1 MRKILILFLFIINI
15 VTFSEIS
22 INLSDNSKDSSMAI
36 YNNYSYIAFNNNNSV
51 YFSKGLLNGTNFSTV
66 KINTAT
72 MNTLGKPDICV
83 NTNGDI
89 YVFWTGKT
97 TLDTYSK
104 IYYSKSVDSGNS
116 FSIPLKLEPVG
127 TNDWNF
133 SEVKV
138 SCSSNRIGVASIGSN
153 STGTDIRVFYGN
165 SIFSGLTGNVLKN
178 ITTNAAV
185 WKTDYLEN
193 ISGLN
198 LVTTTNGNFNVLFE
212 REYNDTIDIFFKSY
226 VDTAI
231 PTDIVLVSQTSQNVS
246 GQLVFKSLPNLLSD
260 GNNVYFVYQDIST
273 GINRLKVMKS
283 SDYSTWESLLFKGFS
298 TGVKST
304 WPILFK
310 VDNSIYCLWDE
321 GSEAVYMKYKKID
334 FISQNQSEYSIVFE
348 SESPE
353 DLSKSDF
360 LGGSDRF
367 YYVYSS
373 NSGSKKTYFGQQYI
387 QQDSGGTGPTSIIS
401 KNPDSNAINVS
412 PSGGVRIEFSN
423 AVNPVVNAMISFRDE
438 IGALTFSV
446 SNISDRVCVV
456 TPSAWKKN
464 TVYTISISGV
474 TDKSGNSIPP
484 AEWQFTTSNQDSTI
498 SAISKLINYPNP
510 YKGGAFTFAYDFS
523 QPADS
528 VKIQVFNMKGKLIR
542 SIRSSDLQGA
552 GSEVIWDVTD
562 KWGNNLAN
570 GVYVY
575 KIIAVIN
582 GKTVEKNGKFVV
594 AI

>member
-1 MRKILILFLFIINI
+1 
-15 VTFSEIS
+15 
-22 INLSDNSKDSSMAI
+22 
-36 YNNYSYIAFNNNNSV
+36 
-51 YFSKGLLNGTNFSTV
+51 
-66 KINTAT
+66 
-72 MNTLGKPDICV
+72 
-83 NTNGDI
+83 
-89 YVFWTGKT
+89 
-97 TLDTYSK
+97 
-104 IYYSKSVDSGNS
+104 
-116 FSIPLKLEPVG
+116 
-127 TNDWNF
+127 
-133 SEVKV
+133 
-138 SCSSNRIGVASIGSN
+138 
-153 STGTDIRVFYGN
+153 
-165 SIFSGLTGNVLKN
+165 
-178 ITTNAAV
+178 
-185 WKTDYLEN
+185 
-193 ISGLN
+193 
-198 LVTTTNGNFNVLFE
+198 
-212 REYNDTIDIFFKSY
+212 
-226 VDTAI
+226 
-231 PTDIVLVSQTSQNVS
+231 
-246 GQLVFKSLPNLLSD
+246 
-260 GNNVYFVYQDIST
+260 
-273 GINRLKVMKS
+273 
-283 SDYSTWESLLFKGFS
+283 
-298 TGVKST
+298 
-304 WPILFK
+304 
-310 VDNSIYCLWDE
+310 
-321 GSEAVYMKYKKID
+321 
-334 FISQNQSEYSIVFE
+334 
-348 SESPE
+348 
-353 DLSKSDF
+353 
-360 LGGSDRF
+360 
-367 YYVYSS
+367 
-373 NSGSKKTYFGQQYI
+373 I